1 MKSGN
6 SEQRRLPQAHAQDD
20 AAAES
25 GRQAYLDQALWS
37 RLADAPSTEAFAA
50 AWLEIQ
56 CRLTGGVA
64 CGVVVLGAPEKGPF
78 LPVAYWPDE
87 SEATLQLTSLADLV
101 MQERQGAVRKGKQSE
116 SGDDEARDT
125 LAYPLL
131 VDDQLCGVVALEI
144 AHRSEEQ
151 LRQVMRQLQW
161 GCAWLEA
168 LVRRKTFTAKDRLVA
183 VLDLVAVSLEHEH
196 YQAAATAFVTE
207 LATLLCCERVSI
219 GHRRGAHTRV
229 QAFSH
234 SAEFGKKTNLIRA
247 IGAAMDEA
255 ADQQEAIVY
264 PQPADTQP
272 RAIHAHAELASHYG
286 AGGIITIPLSDNGN
300 AVGAMTLERPAGE
313 LFDARDVELCR
324 HIGALVGPVLEAKRK
339 QDRWLV
345 TKALDSGREQL
356 GKLIGAR
363 HVGFKLAAAAAAGL
377 LLFLLFAKG
386 DYRVAADATLEGTV
400 QRVVA
405 APIAGYI
412 EEAHAR
418 AGDIVEQ
425 GALLCTL
432 DDKDLLLEHAK
443 WEGQREERLR
453 EYSKALA
460 EGDRA
465 EVRIL
470 GAQLEQ
476 AQTQIELLD
485 EQLART
491 RILAPFDGVIV
502 SGDLSQSL
510 SAPVERGQVLF
521 EVAPLDSYR
530 VILKV
535 DEREVAQIDV
545 GMQGQLAL
553 AGLPGRKLPMVVD
566 KITPVS
572 VAADGRNYFRVE
584 AQLGEVLEQLRPG
597 MEGVGK
603 ITIDRRSQSWIWT
616 HKSVHWLR
624 LWVWSWW
631 P

>member
-1 MKSGN
+1 M
-6 SEQRRLPQAHAQDD
+6 
-20 AAAES
+20 
-25 GRQAYLDQALWS
+25 
-37 RLADAPSTEAFAA
+37 
-50 AWLEIQ
+50 
-56 CRLTGGVA
+56 
-64 CGVVVLGAPEKGPF
+64 
-78 LPVAYWPDE
+78 
-87 SEATLQLTSLADLV
+87 
-101 MQERQGAVRKGKQSE
+101 
-116 SGDDEARDT
+116 
-125 LAYPLL
+125 
-131 VDDQLCGVVALEI
+131 
-144 AHRSEEQ
+144 
-151 LRQVMRQLQW
+151 
-161 GCAWLEA
+161 
-168 LVRRKTFTAKDRLVA
+168 
-183 VLDLVAVSLEHEH
+183 
-196 YQAAATAFVTE
+196 
-207 LATLLCCERVSI
+207 
-219 GHRRGAHTRV
+219 
-229 QAFSH
+229 
-234 SAEFGKKTNLIRA
+234 
-247 IGAAMDEA
+247 
-255 ADQQEAIVY
+255 
-264 PQPADTQP
+264 
-272 RAIHAHAELASHYG
+272 
-286 AGGIITIPLSDNGN
+286 
-300 AVGAMTLERPAGE
+300 
-313 LFDARDVELCR
+313 
-324 HIGALVGPVLEAKRK
+324 
-339 QDRWLV
+339 
-345 TKALDSGREQL
+345 
-356 GKLIGAR
+356 
-363 HVGFKLAAAAAAGL
+363 
-377 LLFLLFAKG
+377 
-386 DYRVAADATLEGTV
+386 